1 MSSYDTESI
10 KSCIHTEWA
19 GHPVH
24 FCEETDSTNLWAQR
38 LSDEGAPHGTLCV
51 AEFQSAGRGSR
62 GRSWTA
68 PEGSSVMMS
77 LLLHPEFAAD
87 RASMLTLLMG
97 MAVAHTVKEY
107 GLDVRIKWPNDVV
120 VSHKKICGI
129 LTEMRLDG
137 DRIKDVVIG
146 LGINVNTPSFPEELS
161 DKATSLR
168 LEAGRDFERAPMPG
182 RVMAHFEELY
192 GRFLPYADLTM
203 LREDYEGFL
212 AGRGEPV
219 RVLDP
224 LGPYEGICRGIDSR
238 GCLLVEPEGEEM
250 RRVIAGEVSVRG
262 LYTYI

>member
-1 MSSYDTESI
+1 MKTYDTESI
-10 KSCIHTEWA
+10 TSCMHTKWA

-38 LSDEGAPHGTLCV
+38 LAEKGAPHGTLCV
-51 AEFQSAGRGSR
+51 TEYQSAGRGSR
-62 GRSWTA
+62 GRAWTA

-77 LLLHPEFAAD
+77 LLLRPGFAPD

-97 MAVAHTVKEY
+97 MAVAGTVKET
-107 GLDVRIKWPNDVV
+107 GLPVRIKWPNDVV

-129 LTEMRLDG
+129 LTEMRLEG
-137 DRIKDVVIG
+137 DHIRDVVIG
-146 LGINVNTPSFPEELS
+146 LGINVNTPAFPEELA

-168 LEAGRDFERAPMPG
+168 IETGRELERAPLTG

-192 GRFLPYADLTM
+192 DRFLTSEDLTL
-203 LREDYEGFL
+203 LREDYEAFL

-238 GCLLVEPEGEEM
+238 GCLVVEPEGEAP

-262 LYTYI
+262 LYSYI